1 MKCSYPSCKTKT
13 AKYLMGWKNSEGVK
27 VWGLVCATHDKYQ
40 GRKNLMEYAGMS
52 LQEAID
58 FEKEKEE

>member
-1 MKCSYPSCKTKT
+1 MKCSYPNCKTKT

-52 LQEAID
+52 L
-58 FEKEKEE
+58 